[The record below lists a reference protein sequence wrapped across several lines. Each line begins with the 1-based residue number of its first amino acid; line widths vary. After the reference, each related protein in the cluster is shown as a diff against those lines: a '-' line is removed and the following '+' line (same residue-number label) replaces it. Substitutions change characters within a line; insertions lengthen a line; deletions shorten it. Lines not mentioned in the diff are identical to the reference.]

1 MHSLNSVMSVDRSAG
16 RDFAPARR
24 NCARRAF
31 GTSLSLLG
39 PTLGPVAPDL
49 KDSYLLALAEA
60 SQTEFLVTGDKELP
74 SLK

>member
-1 MHSLNSVMSVDRSAG
+1 MHSLNSVMSVDRSTG
-16 RDFAPARR
+16 RDFAL
-24 NCARRAF
+24 ARRAF